1 MNTKAYNDLVNAQA
15 DGLYRF
21 ILKNI
26 KDEAEAQDVVQDAFE
41 KLWINKDK
49 VSPEKAKSW
58 LFSTAYHAMID
69 NLRKVKRIDVLE
81 DYHDERHFYADEYM
95 GTGEL
100 LEKGL
105 NKLPEIQ
112 RSVVLLRDYEGYSY
126 DEIAEITAL
135 NTGQVKVYI
144 HRARTFMR
152 NFIEKMENYSYGN
165 QRK

>member
-1 MNTKAYNDLVNAQA
+1 MNAKEYNELVNQHA

-26 KDEAEAQDVVQDAFE
+26 RDESEAQDVVQDAFE

-49 VSPEKAKSW
+49 VELSKAKSW
-58 LFSTAYHAMID
+58 LFSTAYHTMID
-69 NLRKVKRIDVLE
+69 NIRKVKRIDALE
-81 DYHDERHFYADEYM
+81 EYHEEKHFYADEYM
-95 GTGEL
+95 GTGEV

-105 NKLPEIQ
+105 NKLPAIQ
-112 RSVVLLRDYEGYSY
+112 KSVVLLRDYEGYSY
-126 DEIAEITAL
+126 DEIAEITQL
-135 NTGQVKVYI
+135 NVGQVKVYI

-152 NFIEKMENYSYGN
+152 DFIEKMENYSYGN

>member
-1 MNTKAYNDLVNAQA
+1 MNTSAYNELVNEHA

-26 KDEAEAQDVVQDAFE
+26 KDESEAQDVVQDAFE

-49 VSPEKAKSW
+49 VELKKAKSW
-58 LFSTAYHAMID
+58 LFSTAYHTMID
-69 NLRKVKRIDVLE
+69 NIRKVKRIDTLDE
-81 DYHDERHFYADEYM
+81 YHEEKHFYADEYM
-95 GTGEL
+95 GTGDL

-105 NKLPEIQ
+105 NKLPAIQ
-112 RSVVLLRDYEGYSY
+112 KSVVLLRDYEGYSY
-126 DEIAEITAL
+126 DEIAEITQL
-135 NTGQVKVYI
+135 NVGQVKVYI

-165 QRK
+165 KRI

>member
-1 MNTKAYNDLVNAQA
+1 MNAKEYNELVNQHA

-26 KDEAEAQDVVQDAFE
+26 KDESEAQDVVQDSFE

-49 VSPEKAKSW
+49 VELQKAKSW
-58 LFSTAYHAMID
+58 LFSTAYHTMID
-69 NLRKVKRIDVLE
+69 NIRKVKRIDALE
-81 DYHDERHFYADEYM
+81 EYHDEKHFYADEYM

-105 NKLPEIQ
+105 NKLPAIQ
-112 RSVVLLRDYEGYSY
+112 KSVVLLRDYEGYSY
-126 DEIAEITAL
+126 EEIAEITQI
-135 NTGQVKVYI
+135 NVGQVKVYI

-165 QRK
+165 QRT

>member
-1 MNTKAYNDLVNAQA
+1 MNAKDYNELVNQHA

-26 KDEAEAQDVVQDAFE
+26 KDESEAQDVVQDAFE

-49 VSPEKAKSW
+49 VEPTKAKSW
-58 LFSTAYHAMID
+58 LFSTAYHTMID
-69 NLRKVKRIDVLE
+69 NIRKVKRIDTLE
-81 DYHDERHFYADEYM
+81 EYHVEKHFYADEYM

-105 NKLPEIQ
+105 NKLPAIQ
-112 RSVVLLRDYEGYSY
+112 KSVVLLRDYEGYSY
-126 DEIAEITAL
+126 EEIAEITQI
-135 NTGQVKVYI
+135 NVGQVKVYI

-165 QRK
+165 QRT